1 MNSLIKI
8 NSFNRVS
15 LALNINKFTKTFV
28 NTRNLCDKTQKTIV
42 SSSDEEKYDALIP
55 KLGGFAKAYEKQTS
69 SLQEK
74 PVEGPPQTFASMLR
88 NSKFIDVSIELH
100 IFNLNVYI
108 EFPYLFS
115 S

>member
-1 MNSLIKI
+1 MSSLIKI

-28 NTRNLCDKTQKTIV
+28 NTRNLCDKTQKTIG
-42 SSSDEEKYDALIP
+42 SDTSSDEEKYDALIP

-88 NSKFIDVSIELH
+88 NSKFIDVSR
-100 IFNLNVYI
+100 N
-108 EFPYLFS
+108 YLI
-115 S
+115 